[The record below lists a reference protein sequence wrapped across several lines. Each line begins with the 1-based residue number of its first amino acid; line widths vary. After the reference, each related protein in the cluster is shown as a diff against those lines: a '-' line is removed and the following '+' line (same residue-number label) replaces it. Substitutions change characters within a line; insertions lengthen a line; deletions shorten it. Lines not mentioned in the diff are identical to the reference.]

1 MHLYPCKTSLSHR
14 MPLPT
19 LIIKGFGLSA
29 MAAPTFPPVWFA
41 GLITG
46 KRALCQPL
54 SYLVCYKSLRCSMP
68 LAMRIAL
75 YQPEIAGN
83 VGAILRLAACLAVP
97 VDIIMPTGFAFSD
110 ARLKRAAMDYGAA
123 ADVTR
128 HANFETFDAV
138 RRAEGRRLLLMSAH
152 ASQRLP
158 DVRFKSD
165 DVLLMGSESAGVP
178 DDVRDLADIRVR
190 IPMAPGFRSLNIAVS
205 TGIAVAEAL
214 RHTEGFPA

>member
-1 MHLYPCKTSLSHR
+1 
-14 MPLPT
+14 
-19 LIIKGFGLSA
+19 
-29 MAAPTFPPVWFA
+29 
-41 GLITG
+41 
-46 KRALCQPL
+46 
-54 SYLVCYKSLRCSMP
+54 
-68 LAMRIAL
+68 MRIAL

-138 RRAEGRRLLLMSAH
+138 RRAGGRRLLLMSAH

-214 RHTEGFPA
+214 RQTEGFPA

>member
-1 MHLYPCKTSLSHR
+1 
-14 MPLPT
+14 
-19 LIIKGFGLSA
+19 
-29 MAAPTFPPVWFA
+29 
-41 GLITG
+41 
-46 KRALCQPL
+46 
-54 SYLVCYKSLRCSMP
+54 
-68 LAMRIAL
+68 MRIAL

-83 VGAILRLAACLAVP
+83 VGAILRLAACFAVP

-128 HANFETFDAV
+128 HANFAAFDAV
-138 RRAEGRRLLLMSAH
+138 RRAEGRRLLLLSAH

-158 DVRFKSD
+158 EVRFLEN

-178 DDVRDLADIRVR
+178 PEVRDLADIR
-190 IPMAPGFRSLNIAVS
+190 IPMAPGFRSLNVAVS

-214 RHTEGFPA
+214 RQTDGFPG

>member
-1 MHLYPCKTSLSHR
+1 MGSL
-14 MPLPT
+14 
-19 LIIKGFGLSA
+19 
-29 MAAPTFPPVWFA
+29 
-41 GLITG
+41 
-46 KRALCQPL
+46 
-54 SYLVCYKSLRCSMP
+54 
-68 LAMRIAL
+68 MRIAL

-83 VGAILRLAACLAVP
+83 VGAILRLAACFAVP

-123 ADVTR
+123 AEVVR
-128 HANFETFDAV
+128 HANFDAFDAD
-138 RRAEGRRLLLMSAH
+138 RRANGRRLLLMSSH

-158 DVRFKSD
+158 DVAFRGD

-178 DDVRDLADIRVR
+178 DAVRDMADVRVR

-214 RHTEGFPA
+214 RQTGKFPQ